1 MSPSI
6 EISPQTFARLQAHAI
21 PLVDNIESVINRFID
36 HYEAKSGTPIVD
48 ANSNGEQSNARQF
61 SPLTPPD
68 LTHTKVLAVEFN
80 GKPLDGRTNWG
91 SLLIAAIREAKAKTK
106 SINEFKKLIV
116 VNYVDRQKEDEGYKF
131 YSDIG
136 ISVQGQDANYSW
148 KGACHIAQQLGCS
161 LHVTFVW
168 REKEGAA
175 SPGVTGQFSIPARRS

>member
-1 MSPSI
+1 MAPLI
-6 EISPQTFARLQAHAI
+6 EISPQTFTRLQAHAI

-36 HYEAKSGTPIVD
+36 HYEAKSGTPVVD
-48 ANSNGEQSNARQF
+48 ASGNGEQSNARQF

-91 SLLIAAIREAKAKTK
+91 SLLLAAIREAKAKTK

>member
-1 MSPSI
+1 MTPSV
-6 EISPQTFARLQAHAI
+6 EISPQTFTRLQAHAI

-36 HYEAKSGTPIVD
+36 YYEAKSGTPVVESSGD
-48 ANSNGEQSNARQF
+48 AESSNTRQF
-61 SPLTPPD
+61 SPFNPPD

-91 SLLIAAIREAKAKTK
+91 SLLIAAIREAKAKAK
-106 SINEFKKLIV
+106 SISDFKKLIV
-116 VNYVDRQKEDEGYKF
+116 VNFVERQKEDEGYKF
-131 YSDIG
+131 YSDMG

-175 SPGVTGQFSIPARRS
+175 FAGVTGQFSLPARR